1 MPETDIPSSNRA
13 RLKFQQESRK
23 RASSTDQGQTTP
35 GPADGIQ
42 ELQYPGKSSLDSDF
56 SQATF
61 ERHAALLGDSRLSS
75 PANAKVGMQIVRQLQ
90 RDYGNQYVQ
99 RLVSHV
105 QRERAEAIQTKLEV
119 GPAGDKY
126 EQEADQVAKQVVGMT
141 SPTGEGLTQ
150 RQGSEDEELLQGKPD
165 LAQRQIG
172 VSGGS
177 VEPELEDSIEHAR
190 SGGQPL
196 QESTLESM
204 EGAFGADFSDVR
216 VHTGIES
223 DALNESV
230 SARAFTVAKDIFFRN
245 GEYNDSSSSGKE
257 ILAHELTHV
266 VQQGGAQ
273 RLGNKGELT
282 AQPGPHVQRHPEGTE
297 LPDSDAQAS
306 EIGVKENAAP
316 PATRTAADETAE
328 TGAATKA
335 GADFLASQAVSQG
348 AMSLAGAQKIL
359 QGSFGDIKSIVP
371 GTIVVL
377 ANQAACSAMYDKVC
391 AAAGIFSPFPP
402 VDGSATPLWQAGDR
416 ARIDER
422 DGIIIE
428 GFAWEGVTYVNGEST
443 LVTVTAHEVLHNN
456 TGPDFRATAGET
468 FNEGVTEILA
478 RAACEAAGI
487 PVPHIT
493 AYPTQ
498 ISLTQKLIDFVGM
511 SVVQQAYFGN
521 VQTLVDAYTSI
532 AAGTWVS
539 LKGAAE
545 ALDAAMV
552 DAALTPKP

>member
-1 MPETDIPSSNRA
+1 
-13 RLKFQQESRK
+13 L
-23 RASSTDQGQTTP
+23 
-35 GPADGIQ
+35 AD
-42 ELQYPGKSSLDSDF
+42 
-56 SQATF
+56 A
-61 ERHAALLGDSRLSS
+61 
-75 PANAKVGMQIVRQLQ
+75 
-90 RDYGNQYVQ
+90 
-99 RLVSHV
+99 
-105 QRERAEAIQTKLEV
+105 
-119 GPAGDKY
+119 
-126 EQEADQVAKQVVGMT
+126 
-141 SPTGEGLTQ
+141 
-150 RQGSEDEELLQGKPD
+150 
-165 LAQRQIG
+165 
-172 VSGGS
+172 
-177 VEPELEDSIEHAR
+177 
-190 SGGQPL
+190 
-196 QESTLESM
+196 
-204 EGAFGADFSDVR
+204 
-216 VHTGIES
+216 
-223 DALNESV
+223 
-230 SARAFTVAKDIFFRN
+230 
-245 GEYNDSSSSGKE
+245 
-257 ILAHELTHV
+257 
-266 VQQGGAQ
+266 
-273 RLGNKGELT
+273 
-282 AQPGPHVQRHPEGTE
+282 
-297 LPDSDAQAS
+297 DAQAS
-306 EIGVKENAAP
+306 EIGVKENTAP
-316 PATRTAADETAE
+316 PATRTAAEETAE

-359 QGSFGDIKSIVP
+359 QGSYGGIKSIVP

-402 VDGSATPLWQAGDR
+402 ADGSATPIWQAGDR

-468 FNEGVTEILA
+468 FNEGVTETLA

-498 ISLTQKLIDFVGM
+498 IALTQKLIDFVGM
-511 SVVQQAYFGN
+511 NVVQQAYFGN

-532 AAGTWVS
+532 ASGTWVS

-545 ALDAAMV
+545 ALDATRV